1 MLTTQILSLIPLM
14 SIDLPEILEKS
25 LMALRHYSFVPN
37 MYEYIAESSDGEELY
52 SLAQDNGYDTS
63 VFLINCGQEFS
74 HVMIGLLLFPI
85 VAVLKGDVN

>member
-52 SLAQDNGYDTS
+52 SLA
-63 VFLINCGQEFS
+63 
-74 HVMIGLLLFPI
+74 
-85 VAVLKGDVN
+85 